1 MMFGGFTGFICTS
14 LSLLEKTQWGL
25 LLFQD
30 AAANLSA
37 LIQKEDDQVQRAV
50 LLALIPVVVAFSFIV
65 FVFYRSKRESHFK
78 QVEANF
84 KLSIAEGELKALRA
98 QMSPH
103 FIFNCM
109 NSIHHF
115 MHSNQAGA
123 GEYLIKFSQ
132 LIRHVLESSSQP
144 MVPLS
149 DEIDALRHYIQL
161 EQLRLNHSFEFS
173 IHFESGFNTDNVE
186 IPPMIIQPFIENS
199 IWHGLNQL
207 GGGGRIDIRVSEKDD
222 RHLLCEVDDNGQESV
237 GKSKLDLSHVVKK
250 TSMGMSLIQ
259 DRLQMINS
267 LYRTEAGF
275 TITPHAEGMNGKKVS
290 ITIPFRN

>member
-1 MMFGGFTGFICTS
+1 MLGSFAGFTCTCFGF
-14 LSLLEKTQWGL
+14 LEKSQMGL

-30 AAANLSA
+30 TAANLSA

-65 FVFYRSKRESHFK
+65 FVFYRSKRELHFK

-84 KLSIAEGELKALRA
+84 KLSLAQGELKALRA

-115 MHSNQAGA
+115 MHSNQVGA
-123 GEYLIKFSQ
+123 GEYLVKFSQ

-149 DEIDALRHYIQL
+149 DEIEALRHYIQL
-161 EQLRLNHSFEFS
+161 EQLRLNHSFEFL
-173 IHFESGFNTDNVE
+173 IHFETDLLPDAIE

-207 GGGGRIDIRVSEKDD
+207 GSGGRIDIRFSKKDD
-222 RHLLCEVDDNGQESV
+222 RHILCEVDDNGQANV
-237 GKSKLDLSHVVKK
+237 AKSKLDLSHVVKK

-259 DRLQMINS
+259 DRLNVINS
-267 LYRTEAGF
+267 LHHTEAGF
-275 TITPHAEGMNGKKVS
+275 TIVPHAEGLSGKKVL
-290 ITIPFRN
+290 ITIPFLN

>member
-1 MMFGGFTGFICTS
+1 MLGCFAGFICTCF
-14 LSLLEKTQWGL
+14 SLLEKPQWGF

-30 AAANLSA
+30 AATNLSA
-37 LIQKEDDQVQRAV
+37 LIQKEDDQVQRTV

-84 KLSIAEGELKALRA
+84 KLSLAEGELKALRA

-161 EQLRLNHSFEFS
+161 EQLRLNHSFDFNIE
-173 IHFESGFNTDNVE
+173 FESGFTPDSIE

-207 GGGGRIDIRVSEKDD
+207 GSGGLIDIRFSVKDD
-222 RHLLCEVDDNGQESV
+222 RHILCEVRDNGQSNV
-237 GKSKLDLSHVVKK
+237 PKSDLDLSHLVKK

-259 DRLQMINS
+259 DRLKVINS
-267 LYRTEAGF
+267 LYHTQAGF
-275 TITPHAEGMNGKKVS
+275 TIVPHSDGANGKKVS
-290 ITIPFRN
+290 ITIPFLN

>member
-1 MMFGGFTGFICTS
+1 MLGCFTGFICTCF
-14 LSLLEKTQWGL
+14 SLLEKPQWGL

-30 AAANLSA
+30 AATSLSA

-84 KLSIAEGELKALRA
+84 KLSLAEGELKALRA

-161 EQLRLNHSFEFS
+161 EQLRLNHSFDFD
-173 IHFESGFNTDNVE
+173 IHFESGFTPDTLE

-207 GGGGRIDIRVSEKDD
+207 GSGGRIDIRFSAKDD
-222 RHLLCEVDDNGQESV
+222 RHILCEVNDNGHSNV
-237 GKSKLDLSHVVKK
+237 PKSELDLSHVVKK

-259 DRLQMINS
+259 DRLKVINS
-267 LYRTEAGF
+267 LYHTQAGF
-275 TITPHAEGMNGKKVS
+275 TILPHTDGASGKKVS
-290 ITIPFRN
+290 ITIPFLN